1 MSDIRPDNLVGRKLP
16 ACALWEQLQRR
27 AEPLGVEFGS
37 QFFNGALSYPQARK
51 WLEGYGIKAS
61 TTTLSTMYNSM
72 DARLRYA
79 AAAAAQQAETAKT
92 TLPSDIEA
100 ATKERIAQTVF
111 ELAHQ
116 NLSDHLKL
124 QLAQLQQNKEGMKGN
139 YELKNKGLALK
150 RIEVMM
156 KSDEFIARM
165 MSRAAELL
173 GNQQCSQADRIK
185 LMRQEMFKDVD
196 EFWAKENIELPK
208 PA

>member
-1 MSDIRPDNLVGRKLP
+1 
-16 ACALWEQLQRR
+16 
-27 AEPLGVEFGS
+27 
-37 QFFNGALSYPQARK
+37 
-51 WLEGYGIKAS
+51 
-61 TTTLSTMYNSM
+61 
-72 DARLRYA
+72 
-79 AAAAAQQAETAKT
+79 
-92 TLPSDIEA
+92 
-100 ATKERIAQTVF
+100 
-111 ELAHQ
+111 
-116 NLSDHLKL
+116 
-124 QLAQLQQNKEGMKGN
+124 MKGN